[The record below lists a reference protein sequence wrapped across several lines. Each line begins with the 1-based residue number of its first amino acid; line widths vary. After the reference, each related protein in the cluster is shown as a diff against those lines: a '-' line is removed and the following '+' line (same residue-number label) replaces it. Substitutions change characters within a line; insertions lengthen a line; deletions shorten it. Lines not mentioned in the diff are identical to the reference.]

1 MSHAAQQNFV
11 NSVLELYPEDFI
23 NTRVAE
29 IGSLNINGTVREF
42 FTNPSIYVGCDL
54 GIGPGVDIVCYGH
67 QLPYKDEVF
76 DVTISC
82 ECFEHDK
89 HWQRTFQKM
98 YDLLKPGG
106 LLVFTC
112 ATTGRAEHGT
122 TRTNPKDAPFTND
135 YYQNL
140 TDSDF
145 TACFDFATMFES
157 HAFST
162 NQTSYDLYFWGRKC
176 KK

>member
-1 MSHAAQQNFV
+1 MSHGSQQAFV
-11 NSVLELYPEDFI
+11 KSVAKLYPEDFI
-23 NTRVAE
+23 NTKVAE
-29 IGSLNINGTVREF
+29 IGSLNINGTVRDF
-42 FTNPSIYVGCDL
+42 FINPSLYVGCDL
-54 GIGPGVDIVCYGH
+54 GEGPGVDIVCHGH
-67 QLPYKDEVF
+67 QLPYKDESF

-89 HWQRTFQKM
+89 YWQRTFQKM

-135 YYQNL
+135 YYKNL
-140 TDSDF
+140 TNEDF
-145 TACFDFATMFES
+145 SASFDLPKLFVDYKFVINENT
-157 HAFST
+157 H
-162 NQTSYDLYFWGRKC
+162 DLYFWGRKC